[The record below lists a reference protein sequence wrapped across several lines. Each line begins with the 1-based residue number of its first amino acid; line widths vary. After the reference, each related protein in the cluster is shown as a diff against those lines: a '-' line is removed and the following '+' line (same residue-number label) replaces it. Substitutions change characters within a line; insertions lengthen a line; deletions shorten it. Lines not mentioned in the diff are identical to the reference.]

1 MRGHECGRNPSDP
14 TSGAEVAIVTR
25 KVSDLSGQDGTD
37 DQFATVVVR
46 EHPNIDQ
53 PKALDLLVTEL
64 ELFKEVTDLVVLEVK
79 MPNGTTKDMA
89 VRLADF
95 NKAAA
100 NMDEILKNARGT
112 KGRLPGTRIGNG
124 G

>member
-1 MRGHECGRNPSDP
+1 MDWPRSDP
-14 TSGAEVAIVTR
+14 TSGAEVAIVT
-25 KVSDLSGQDGTD
+25 KKQSDISGQDGTD

-46 EHPNIDQ
+46 EHPNLDQ

-64 ELFKEVTDLVVLEVK
+64 DLFKEVADLVVLEVK
-79 MPNGTTKDMA
+79 MPNGTTKEMA

-95 NKAAA
+95 NKAAP